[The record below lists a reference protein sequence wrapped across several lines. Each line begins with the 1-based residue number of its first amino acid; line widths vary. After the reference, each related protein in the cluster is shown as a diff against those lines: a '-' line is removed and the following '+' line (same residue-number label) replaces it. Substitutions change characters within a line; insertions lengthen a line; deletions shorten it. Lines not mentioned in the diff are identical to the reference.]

1 MEQNGIRPGNSFNT
15 VKQSIAEKL
24 EQAAGS
30 LGRHTQQDTVLGP
43 CGRQASEWL
52 HQSAAYVRDF
62 DLERA
67 DRQLRNQIRTYPGRS
82 MLIGLAAGVLVGLL
96 IRRR

>member
-1 MEQNGIRPGNSFNT
+1 MEQSGTNSGNSYKSLRET
-15 VKQSIAEKL
+15 IAEKL
-24 EQAAGS
+24 ERAAGS
-30 LGRHTQQDTVLGP
+30 LGRQTEQGSELGP
-43 CGRQASEWL
+43 YGQQASKWL
-52 HQSAAYVRDF
+52 HQSADYVRNF

-82 MLIGLAAGVLVGLL
+82 MLIGLAAGFLVGML